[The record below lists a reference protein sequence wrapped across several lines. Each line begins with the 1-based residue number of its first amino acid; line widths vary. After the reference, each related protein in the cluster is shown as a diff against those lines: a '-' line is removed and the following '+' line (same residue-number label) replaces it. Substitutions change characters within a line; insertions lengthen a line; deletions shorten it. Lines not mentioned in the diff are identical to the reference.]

1 MRRRHPPFALLLR
14 ACALV
19 ASLTM
24 AGGEAGAQGAGS
36 AADPLLMRPVLDGD
50 PQDPPRFR
58 PPKRGGQQGDVSR
71 FSQVPSYSYRPA
83 AGAGTSGFDSTNAA
97 KRKAKGKAG
106 QPAKPATDPGA
117 QPGADAAPKS
127 DAAAKPGTTTR
138 TDPPAPTPKQLQP
151 ASAPLAPRIR
161 LQNRPGA
168 PPLGP
173 DLVTATIATTPPS
186 RRPPPEEKPFDPL
199 GIQVGAFNLRPAFEY
214 NRGWDS
220 NAPRNTAPPAASSW
234 YNVYAP
240 ELLVKTDWSRHEFT
254 ANLRG
259 SYTTYDTYHSID
271 RPSVDAKANARID
284 VTSQTRI
291 ELEGRYLLF
300 TDAPGSPNIQADLAK
315 LPIAQTY
322 GSTAGIGQRFNR
334 FEVVAKGTFDRTVYN
349 DSEFVD
355 GSTASNADRN
365 YNQYGAVLR
374 NSYELTPGVKPFI
387 ELGANIRAYD
397 LELDAGGNNRS
408 SQGGYGKAG
417 TTIEA
422 ARNLTGELSLGYLT
436 RRYKD
441 PTLADVSGWTVDA
454 SLVWL
459 WTALTTVKLN
469 ASTTVAESTI
479 PGVSGAF
486 TRDMTI
492 QVDHAFRRW
501 LIATLKF
508 TRGFDDY
515 VGSPREDYRYLAS
528 GALAYSLTREIQLK
542 GEYRQEWRYSNEPGN
557 DYWAHIWLVGL
568 RLQR

>member
-1 MRRRHPPFALLLR
+1 LQVRRRHPPFAILLR

-19 ASLTM
+19 ASLIT
-24 AGGEAGAQGAGS
+24 AGGEAGAQGTGS
-36 AADPLLMRPVLDGD
+36 PDPLLMRPVLDGD
-50 PQDPPRFR
+50 PRDPPRFR
-58 PPKRGGQQGDVSR
+58 APKRGGQQGDVSR
-71 FSQVPSYSYRPA
+71 FTQVPSYSYRPA

-117 QPGADAAPKS
+117 QPADAAPKS
-127 DAAAKPGTTTR
+127 DATATPGATTK
-138 TDPPAPTPKQLQP
+138 TDPPPPTPKQLQP

-173 DLVTATIATTPPS
+173 DLVAATIATTPPS
-186 RRPPPEEKPFDPL
+186 RRPPPEDKPFDPL
-199 GIQVGAFNLRPAFEY
+199 GIQVGAFNFRPAFEY
-214 NRGWDS
+214 TRGWDS

-240 ELLVKTDWSRHEFT
+240 ELLVKTDWARHEFT

-284 VTSQTRI
+284 VTSLTRI

-300 TDAPGSPNIQADLAK
+300 TDAPGSPNIQVGLAK

-322 GSTAGIGQRFNR
+322 GSTVGIGQRFNR
-334 FEVVAKGTFDRTVYN
+334 FEVVAKGLFDRTVYN

-355 GSTASNADRN
+355 GSTASNAGRN
-365 YNQYGAVLR
+365 YNQYGAQLR

-397 LELDAGGNNRS
+397 LEIDAGGNNRS

-417 TTIEA
+417 STFEP
-422 ARNLTGELSLGYLT
+422 ARNLTGEVSVGYLT
-436 RRYKD
+436 RRYRD

-454 SLVWL
+454 ALIWL

-469 ASTTVAESTI
+469 ASTTVAESTV
-479 PGVSGAF
+479 PGVSGTF

-501 LIATLKF
+501 LIGTLKF
-508 TRGFDDY
+508 SRGFDDY
-515 VGSPREDYRYLAS
+515 VGSPREDYRYVAS
-528 GALAYSLTREIQLK
+528 GAIAYSLTRELQLK

-557 DYWAHIWLVGL
+557 DFWAHVWLLGL

>member
-1 MRRRHPPFALLLR
+1 VRRRHPPFAILLR

-19 ASLTM
+19 ASLIT
-24 AGGEAGAQGAGS
+24 AGGDAGAQGVGGP
-36 AADPLLMRPVLDGD
+36 DPLLMRPVLDGD
-50 PQDPPRFR
+50 PRDPPRFR
-58 PPKRGGQQGDVSR
+58 APKRDGQQGDVSR
-71 FSQVPSYSYRPA
+71 FTQVPSYSYRPA
-83 AGAGTSGFDSTNAA
+83 VGAGTSGFDSTNAA

-106 QPAKPATDPGA
+106 QPPKPATDPGA
-117 QPGADAAPKS
+117 QPAADTAPAA
-127 DAAAKPGTTTR
+127 PGTTTK
-138 TDPPAPTPKQLQP
+138 TDPPPPTPKQLQP

-173 DLVTATIATTPPS
+173 DLLTATIATTPPS
-186 RRPPPEEKPFDPL
+186 RRPPAEEKPFDPL

-214 NRGWDS
+214 TRGWDS

-240 ELLVKTDWSRHEFT
+240 ELLVKTDWARHEFT

-291 ELEGRYLLF
+291 ELEGRYILF
-300 TDAPGSPNIQADLAK
+300 TDAPGSPNIQVGLAK

-334 FEVVAKGTFDRTVYN
+334 FEVVAKSTFDRTVYN
-349 DSEFVD
+349 DSEFID
-355 GSTASNADRN
+355 GSTASNVDRN
-365 YNQYGAVLR
+365 YNQYGAQLR

-397 LELDAGGNNRS
+397 LEVDAGGNNRS
-408 SQGGYGKAG
+408 SRGGYGKAG
-417 TTIEA
+417 STFEP
-422 ARNLTGELSLGYLT
+422 ARNLTGEVSVGYLT
-436 RRYKD
+436 RRYQD
-441 PTLADVSGWTVDA
+441 PALAEVSGWTVDA
-454 SLVWL
+454 SLIWL

-501 LIATLKF
+501 LIGTLKF
-508 TRGFDDY
+508 SRGFDDY
-515 VGSPREDYRYLAS
+515 VGSPREDYRYIAS
-528 GALAYSLTREIQLK
+528 GALAYSLTRELQLK
-542 GEYRQEWRYSNEPGN
+542 GEYRQEWRYSNEPAN
-557 DYWAHIWLVGL
+557 DFWAHVWLVGL

>member
-1 MRRRHPPFALLLR
+1 VRRRHPPFAILLR

-19 ASLTM
+19 ASLIT
-24 AGGEAGAQGAGS
+24 AGGDAGAQGMGGP
-36 AADPLLMRPVLDGD
+36 DPLLMRPVLDGD
-50 PQDPPRFR
+50 PRDPPRFR
-58 PPKRGGQQGDVSR
+58 APKRGGQQGDVSR
-71 FSQVPSYSYRPA
+71 FTQVPSYSYRPA
-83 AGAGTSGFDSTNAA
+83 VGAGTSGFDSTNAA

-106 QPAKPATDPGA
+106 QPPKPATDPGA
-117 QPGADAAPKS
+117 QPAADTAPAA
-127 DAAAKPGTTTR
+127 PGTTTK
-138 TDPPAPTPKQLQP
+138 TDPPPPTPKQLQP

-186 RRPPPEEKPFDPL
+186 RRPPAEEKPFDPL

-214 NRGWDS
+214 TRGWDS

-240 ELLVKTDWSRHEFT
+240 ELLAKTDWARHEFT

-291 ELEGRYLLF
+291 ELEGRYILF
-300 TDAPGSPNIQADLAK
+300 TDAPGSPNIQVGLAK

-334 FEVVAKGTFDRTVYN
+334 FEVVAKSTFDRTVYN
-349 DSEFVD
+349 DSEFID

-365 YNQYGAVLR
+365 YNQYGAQLR

-397 LELDAGGNNRS
+397 LEVDAGGNNRS
-408 SQGGYGKAG
+408 SRGGYGKAG
-417 TTIEA
+417 STFEP
-422 ARNLTGELSLGYLT
+422 ARNLTGEVSVGYLT
-436 RRYKD
+436 RRYQD
-441 PTLADVSGWTVDA
+441 PALAEVSGWTVDA
-454 SLVWL
+454 SLIWL

-501 LIATLKF
+501 LIGTLKF
-508 TRGFDDY
+508 SRGFDDY
-515 VGSPREDYRYLAS
+515 VGSPREDYRYIAS
-528 GALAYSLTREIQLK
+528 GALAYSLTRELQLK
-542 GEYRQEWRYSNEPGN
+542 GEYRQEWRYSNEPAN
-557 DYWAHIWLVGL
+557 DFWAHVWLVGL

>member
-1 MRRRHPPFALLLR
+1 MRIAGASSSSAFALLLQ

-24 AGGEAGAQGAGS
+24 AGGDAGAQGAGS
-36 AADPLLMRPVLDGD
+36 ADPLLMRPVLDGD

-83 AGAGTSGFDSTNAA
+83 VGAGTSGFDSTNAA

-117 QPGADAAPKS
+117 QPGADAAPKKRRGCEARHDDENRPTS
-127 DAAAKPGTTTR
+127 GN
-138 TDPPAPTPKQLQP
+138 APSSCSRRASRSRR
-151 ASAPLAPRIR
+151 ASAF
-161 LQNRPGA
+161 QNRPGA

-186 RRPPPEEKPFDPL
+186 RRPPLEEKPFDPL

-214 NRGWDS
+214 TRGWDS

-397 LELDAGGNNRS
+397 LEIDAGGNNRS

-422 ARNLTGELSLGYLT
+422 ARNLTGEL
-436 RRYKD
+436 
-441 PTLADVSGWTVDA
+441 A
-454 SLVWL
+454 SD
-459 WTALTTVKLN
+459 
-469 ASTTVAESTI
+469 I
-479 PGVSGAF
+479 
-486 TRDMTI
+486 
-492 QVDHAFRRW
+492 
-501 LIATLKF
+501 
-508 TRGFDDY
+508 
-515 VGSPREDYRYLAS
+515 
-528 GALAYSLTREIQLK
+528 
-542 GEYRQEWRYSNEPGN
+542 
-557 DYWAHIWLVGL
+557 
-568 RLQR
+568 